1 MADQLDRLRTTVA
14 SFQSRDV
21 QSRWARPALAYE
33 AYEAYG
39 EGLKAYLRQEHT
51 EATRQFERAVAA
63 DTAFTRAKLWAAL
76 SSQIAG
82 RIIDR

>member
-39 EGLKAYLRQEHT
+39 EGYRGDT
-51 EATRQFERAVAA
+51 PVRACC
-63 DTAFTRAKLWAAL
+63 
-76 SSQIAG
+76 G
-82 RIIDR
+82 C